1 MWFAVFIGEIVR
13 LLDTRSM
20 RRKGRGD
27 FGREEGDKVALP
39 SHKCRQE
46 IEKDIDIETD
56 IETEKEFCSTL
67 RCCMSDNECPTHH
80 ESEENAGAAAGGER
94 HRAVKGGEDALA
106 GPGTGIKKKLL
117 PAKCRQE

>member
-1 MWFAVFIGEIVR
+1 
-13 LLDTRSM
+13 M
-20 RRKGRGD
+20 REKKEGGD
-27 FGREEGDKVALP
+27 SVALP
-39 SHKCRQE
+39 SHECRQE
-46 IEKDIDIETD
+46 IEKDIDIEKD
-56 IETEKEFCSTL
+56 IEKEKEFYSTL

-106 GPGTGIKKKLL
+106 GPGTGIKKKIL